1 MRILDR
7 LFGRIDRQ
15 NEEIKA
21 KLNEI
26 DEGLKSIELR
36 QIRMETRLCRLC
48 EKMNVKLEGAKRCR

>member
-7 LFGRIDRQ
+7 LFGWIDRQ

-36 QIRMETRLCRLC
+36 QVRMETRLCRLC